1 MTLATTL
8 SLASTLALGAG
19 VAMAA
24 MPAERAEA
32 KTGNATADAHVADV
46 TYLREEEKLARDV
59 YLTLHK
65 RWGLQI
71 FDNISRSEQRHMD
84 RMRALLASYDA
95 PDPVKSDEIGAF
107 TNPDLAALYK
117 KLIRQGEK
125 SETQALL
132 VGATI
137 EDLDIRDIIDMKKR
151 TSAPEALDA
160 FAKLECGS
168 RNHMRAFTRQ
178 LAARGVVY
186 EAQYLTASELDTI
199 VKGDHEQCGR
209 IGRGGQGHGGQGR
222 GGQGHGAQGRSC
234 GDGSQCNCN
243 RGN

>member
-1 MTLATTL
+1 MIEMTLATPL
-8 SLASTLALGAG
+8 STAFTLALLVGLAM
-19 VAMAA
+19 VAL
-24 MPAERAEA
+24 PAERAEA
-32 KTGNATADAHVADV
+32 KKGEATADAKIADV
-46 TYLREEEKLARDV
+46 TFLREEEKLARDV

-84 RMRALLASYDA
+84 RMHSLLASYDA
-95 PDPVKSDEIGAF
+95 PDPVKSDEVGAF
-107 TNPDLAALYK
+107 TNPELAALYK
-117 KLIRQGEK
+117 KLTRQGEK

-137 EDLDIRDIIDMKKR
+137 EDLDIRDITAMKKR
-151 TSAPEALDA
+151 TSASEALDA
-160 FAKLECGS
+160 FDKLLCGS

-186 EAQYLTASELDTI
+186 EAQYISAAELAAI
-199 VKGDHEQCGR
+199 IAGDHEQCGR
-209 IGRGGQGHGGQGR
+209 MGPGRGR
-222 GGQGHGAQGRSC
+222 GGQGHGAQGRGC
-234 GDGSQCNCN
+234 GSQCNCD